1 MRMKGNVFGEY
12 YSNMYY
18 LLYET
23 KDYEGECDFLEEIV
37 SLLNPKLRGW
47 INYSGK
53 FKRRIL

>member
-12 YSNMYY
+12 YSNVYY

-37 SLLNPKLRGW
+37 SLLNPKLRG
-47 INYSGK
+47 
-53 FKRRIL
+53 